1 MGYAMSETLENAP
14 VDGATADLMRR
25 LRHRHGLSQ
34 RQVSEMLG
42 VGLRTLQ
49 RWESGA
55 QTPPAYLARALRDLS
70 RELSKE
76 YDGSLARL
84 VDEYAYVRLIAR
96 LAHRAR
102 SRSGPADPLPS
113 ARPARLAELASGL
126 HTPCVIHDSDLIE
139 LGMAG
144 STLGVGDEVRV
155 GDRVA
160 RVASFAPPLRPAR
173 TGAGFAQPGLLVR
186 VTWSPVQ

>member
-1 MGYAMSETLENAP
+1 MSASSGSVQDP
-14 VDGATADLMRR
+14 SDATAEVLRR
-25 LRHRHGLSQ
+25 LRQRHGLSQ

-55 QTPPAYLARALRDLS
+55 TAPPIYLARALRDLS
-70 RELSKE
+70 RELSRDD
-76 YDGSLARL
+76 DGSLASL

-102 SRSGPADPLPS
+102 TRVGPEASVDT
-113 ARPARLAELASGL
+113 ARPIRLAELPSGL
-126 HTPCVIHDSDLIE
+126 HTPCVIHAPNLVA

-144 STLGVGDEVRV
+144 ATLAVGDEILVEGRL
-155 GDRVA
+155 A
-160 RVASFAPPLRPAR
+160 RVVGFAPPLRPVR
-173 TGAGFAQPGLLVR
+173 TGHGFTQPDLMVN
-186 VTWSPVQ
+186 VEWPSDD